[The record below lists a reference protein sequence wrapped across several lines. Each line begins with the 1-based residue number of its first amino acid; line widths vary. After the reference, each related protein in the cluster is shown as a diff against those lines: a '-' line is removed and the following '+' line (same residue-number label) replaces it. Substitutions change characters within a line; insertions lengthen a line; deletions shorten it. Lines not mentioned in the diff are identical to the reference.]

1 MSQPVQR
8 ERSRRASLA
17 LGASIAFLIGLSTAL
32 LGIAAPSPPT
42 IQGALIV
49 GAMTAG
55 YVLAG
60 RFVVSPPANC
70 DDICAGPSGV
80 VQKHTSAGRVER
92 P

>member
-1 MSQPVQR
+1 MERITTQSVRR
-8 ERSRRASLA
+8 ERSRQTSLG

-49 GAMTAG
+49 GAMTVG

-60 RFVVSPPANC
+60 RFVVSPPASC
-70 DDICAGPSGV
+70 EDMCAGPSGG
-80 VQKHTSAGRVER
+80 VQDKQVER
-92 P
+92 E